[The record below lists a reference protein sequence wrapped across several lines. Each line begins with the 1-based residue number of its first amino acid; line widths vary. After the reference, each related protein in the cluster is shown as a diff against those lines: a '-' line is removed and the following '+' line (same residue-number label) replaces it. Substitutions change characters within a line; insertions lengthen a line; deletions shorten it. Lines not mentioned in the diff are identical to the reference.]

1 LHYFNAMKSHPEVA
15 KVLRDAISHRKVSQ
29 AQLHEEAGISQRT
42 LTNVLSGD
50 EDFKMSTLFALADR
64 LGLEMLLVPK
74 GAAQAVSAGAVTKP
88 VVKTRVQKSLER
100 RRASDVPLFE
110 RSNP

>member
-1 LHYFNAMKSHPEVA
+1 MKSHLEVA
-15 KVLRDAISHRKVSQ
+15 KVLRNAISHRKVSQ
-29 AQLHEEAGISQRT
+29 AQLREQAGISQRT

-74 GAAQAVSAGAVTKP
+74 GAAQAVSAGAVTQP
-88 VVKTRVQKSLER
+88 VVKTRVQKALER
-100 RRASDVPLFE
+100 RRASDASLVRE
-110 RSNP
+110 NNS

>member
-1 LHYFNAMKSHPEVA
+1 MKSHPEVA
-15 KVLRDAISHRKVSQ
+15 KILRTAISHRKVSQ
-29 AQLHEEAGISQRT
+29 AQLREEAGISHRT

-74 GAAQAVSAGAVTKP
+74 GAAQAVSAGAVTQP
-88 VVKTRVQKSLER
+88 VVKTRVQKALER
-100 RRASDVPLFE
+100 RRASDAFLV
-110 RSNP
+110 RKNNS

>member
-1 LHYFNAMKSHPEVA
+1 MKSHPEVA

-50 EDFKMSTLFALADR
+50 EDFKLSTLFALADKYD
-64 LGLEMLLVPK
+64 LVI
-74 GAAQAVSAGAVTKP
+74 
-88 VVKTRVQKSLER
+88 
-100 RRASDVPLFE
+100 ASDECYSDIYFDE
-110 RSNP
+110 AK

>member
-1 LHYFNAMKSHPEVA
+1 MKSHQEVA
-15 KVLRDAISHRKVSQ
+15 KILRNAISHRKVSQ
-29 AQLHEEAGISQRT
+29 AQLREEAGISQRT

-74 GAAQAVSAGAVTKP
+74 GAAQAVSAGAVTQP
-88 VVKTRVQKSLER
+88 VVKTRVQKALER
-100 RRASDVPLFE
+100 RRASDAFLV
-110 RSNP
+110 RK